1 MWDKELKNLKN
12 KDKNQKNSKN
22 LLQQIALDGLESSW
36 NLGNWTD
43 FSKYIEGLKGTSDL
57 FEKHF
62 YFAILDIK
70 NEKFHEA

>member
-1 MWDKELKNLKN
+1 
-12 KDKNQKNSKN
+12 
-22 LLQQIALDGLESSW
+22 LDGGESSW

-70 NEKFHEA
+70 KEKFHEA